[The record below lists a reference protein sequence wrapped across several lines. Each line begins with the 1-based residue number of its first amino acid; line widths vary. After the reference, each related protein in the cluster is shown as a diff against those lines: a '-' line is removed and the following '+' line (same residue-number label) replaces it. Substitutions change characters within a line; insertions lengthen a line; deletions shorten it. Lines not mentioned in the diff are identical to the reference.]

1 MKENQ
6 NNNTEVENNEQVN
19 TTPVNEVS
27 NNNDVQNNVSEVANN
42 EQANTAPVN
51 EVSNN
56 NDVQNNVSEVA
67 NNEQSNTAPVNEVS
81 NNSEVQN
88 NVSEVASNEQVN
100 TTPVNEVQNNTST
113 ETTPKKNNNGV
124 VIALILLVI
133 AAGICI
139 FFILNPTK
147 KSNGGKGDDTTKEK
161 ETVKENKY
169 AAYQLNGNNLQDFD
183 LYFLQLENEK
193 KNKVYSPLSIK
204 YALSMLE
211 NGANGETKEQISNI
225 IGTYSSKKYVDSKN
239 MSFANA
245 LFIKDSFKNSVKS
258 SYIDTLTT
266 KYNAEVIYDSFT
278 SPNTINNCAKKKTFN
293 LIDGL
298 VDDVSSSNYVLVN
311 ALAIDME
318 WVNKIQSVEKIYS
331 INYAHR
337 DFSAYVGSLS
347 TQDYHALKFKD
358 VNKEVKSAEISAV
371 INKYDIIKEVGEDK
385 IRETVGN
392 EYQKWLNSGAE
403 NSCNGKENE
412 PDKNTYVN
420 TYIKEI
426 SEGYKDISSSTD
438 FEFYTDENVKMF
450 AKDLKQYDGTT
461 LQYIGIMPIKDSLD
475 NYIKNAKA
483 EDISK
488 LIGNLKKIELDNFKE
503 GVITEIT
510 GYIPMFKFEYELKL
524 KDDLKTLGIENV
536 FDDSKVDLS
545 NISTEKASIGDASHK
560 ANIEF
565 SNDGIKAAAATSIGG
580 LGAADCG
587 FDYIYKVPVEKIDL
601 TFDNPYMFIIRDKD
615 TGEVWFTGT
624 VYEPVEHVPNTSG
637 Y

>member
-1 MKENQ
+1 MEGNQ
-6 NNNTEVENNEQVN
+6 NNNINNNDTQDNVTEVANNEQVN
-19 TTPVNEVS
+19 TTPVNEVNS
-27 NNNDVQNNVSEVANN
+27 NND
-42 EQANTAPVN
+42 
-51 EVSNN
+51 
-56 NDVQNNVSEVA
+56 
-67 NNEQSNTAPVNEVS
+67 
-81 NNSEVQN
+81 
-88 NVSEVASNEQVN
+88 
-100 TTPVNEVQNNTST
+100 VQNNTST
-113 ETTPKKNNNGV
+113 ETTPKKNNKGV
-124 VIALILLVI
+124 LVALILLII
-133 AAGICI
+133 AVVVCI
-139 FFILNPTK
+139 FFILNPNK
-147 KSNGGKGDDTTKEK
+147 KNSSGKGDDTTKEK

-169 AAYQLNGNNLQDFD
+169 AAYQLKGNNLQDFD

-278 SPNTINNCAKKKTFN
+278 SPNTINNWAKKKTFN

-298 VDDVSSSNYVLVN
+298 VDDVSNSNYVLVN

-318 WVNKIQSVEKIYS
+318 WVNKIQSVEKTYS
-331 INYAHR
+331 VEYAHR
-337 DFSAYVGSLS
+337 DFRTYVGSLT

-392 EYQKWLNSGAE
+392 DYQKWLDNGAE
-403 NSCNGKENE
+403 GSCEGKATE
-412 PDKNTYVN
+412 PDKNTYLN
-420 TYIKEI
+420 NYIKEI

-475 NYIKNAKA
+475 NYIKNTKA
-483 EDISK
+483 EDINK
-488 LIGNLKKIELDNFKE
+488 LIGNLKKIELDNFKD

-545 NISTEKASIGDASHK
+545 NISSEKASIGDATHK

-580 LGAADCG
+580 LGAGDCG

-624 VYEPVEHVPNTSG
+624 VYEPVEHVPNQM
-637 Y
+637 